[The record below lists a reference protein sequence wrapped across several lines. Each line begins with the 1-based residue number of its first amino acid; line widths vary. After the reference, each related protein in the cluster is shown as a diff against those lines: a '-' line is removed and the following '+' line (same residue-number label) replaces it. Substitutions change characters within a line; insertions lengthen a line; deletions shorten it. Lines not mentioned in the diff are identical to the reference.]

1 MFVGCVKEIK
11 NQEYRVGLIP
21 AHVKS
26 FIDHNHTVYIEKDAG
41 VGSGLPMKI
50 MSTME
55 RLF

>member
-26 FIDHNHTVYIEKDAG
+26 FIDHHHTV
-41 VGSGLPMKI
+41 
-50 MSTME
+50 
-55 RLF
+55 